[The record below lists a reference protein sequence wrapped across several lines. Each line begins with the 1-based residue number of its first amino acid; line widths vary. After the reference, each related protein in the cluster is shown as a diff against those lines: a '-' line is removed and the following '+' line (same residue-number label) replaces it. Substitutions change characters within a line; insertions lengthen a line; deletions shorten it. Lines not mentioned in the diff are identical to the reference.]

1 MGNYL
6 ITAGDFRAIDPVTG
20 DLILTSP
27 FLTESSITIGA
38 SKEEIRGGIGN
49 MLIGN
54 YNHSTQFGLTATSP
68 VFSLEYLA
76 LSVDGKI
83 SVGSNVLTSE
93 EVTITVA
100 NQIKVSQTPQVMTG
114 GLGTIGWYKLPDE
127 DINAWKKITFVG
139 DIANVSNLKE
149 NQKVCVRYL
158 ARNEGAR
165 QFTVSSNFVPK
176 ICQVILTFP
185 IYASGADKSVS
196 MSSKIGH
203 YEVVI
208 PKFQF
213 DVAQELSLTS
223 SSTASVSLSGTA
235 LASFADG
242 AMGCNNIGNYATI
255 KEVIYGTDG
264 LENATSIVVA
274 NTEDFEL
281 SANEKATIDV
291 RALFNG
297 GMTVP
302 KKLANED
309 LTFSVNT
316 GTSATV
322 DNKGMVSAS
331 ASETGDTIIDVAV
344 TKKPTLA
351 TKLVVTV
358 GK

>member
-1 MGNYL
+1 MANYL
-6 ITAGDFRAIDPVTG
+6 ITSGDFRAIDPVTG

-38 SKEEIRGGIGN
+38 TKEEIRGGIGN

-54 YNHSTQFGLTATSP
+54 FNHSTNFGITATSP

-83 SVGSNVLTSE
+83 SIGSDVLTSE

-100 NQIKVSQTPQVMTG
+100 NQIKVSKTPQAMAG
-114 GLGTIGWYKLPDE
+114 GLGTIGWYKLPQE

-158 ARNEGAR
+158 SRNEGAR

-176 ICQVILTFP
+176 ICKVILTFP
-185 IYASGADKSVS
+185 IYASGADKSIS
-196 MSSKIGH
+196 LSSRIGH
-203 YEVVI
+203 YEVEI

-235 LASFADG
+235 LASFSDG
-242 AMGCNNIGNYATI
+242 VMGCNDIGNYATI
-255 KEVIYGTDG
+255 KEVIYGSDG
-264 LENATSIVVA
+264 LVDVVSIVVA

-281 SANEKATIDV
+281 NANEKATIDV

-297 GMTVP
+297 GMTLP

-309 LTFSVNT
+309 LTFNVNT

-322 DNKGMVSAS
+322 DNKGVVSAS
-331 ASETGDTIIDVAV
+331 ATEKGDTIVDITV

-358 GK
+358 SE